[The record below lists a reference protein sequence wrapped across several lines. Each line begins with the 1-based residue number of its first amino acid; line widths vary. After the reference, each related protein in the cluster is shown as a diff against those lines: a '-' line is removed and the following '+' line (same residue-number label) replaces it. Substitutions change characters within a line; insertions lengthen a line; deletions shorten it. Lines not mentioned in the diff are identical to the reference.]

1 MGPCWVVVSIY
12 GAAGKETA
20 NEYSGQEYWVQLWA
34 TAGPLPTK
42 AAKVMPDRPMS
53 CVILKGR
60 NQMHSKEIP
69 FVDFLLLGGGL
80 ASATAA
86 ETLRAA
92 GAEGSVAIV
101 CAETTLPYHRPPLSK
116 GFLLKGPDQ
125 TKILIHDE
133 AFYREREIGI
143 HLATRVCQ
151 VDVDTCTIE
160 TDRGGHFRF
169 GRLLIAT
176 GANVDRLSAPG
187 ANLAGIHY
195 LRTVCDALSL

>member
-1 MGPCWVVVSIY
+1 
-12 GAAGKETA
+12 
-20 NEYSGQEYWVQLWA
+20 
-34 TAGPLPTK
+34 
-42 AAKVMPDRPMS
+42 MPDRPMS

-116 GFLLKGPDQ
+116 GFLLNGPDQ

-143 HLATRVCQ
+143 HLGTRVCR
-151 VDVDTCTIE
+151 VDVDTYTIE
-160 TDRGGHFRF
+160 TDRGGQLGSSFAEKSRPE
-169 GRLLIAT
+169 GRL
-176 GANVDRLSAPG
+176 RLFKTMRTAFNRRGRSSRSHGLHLSCRQRPSAPH
-187 ANLAGIHY
+187 L
-195 LRTVCDALSL
+195 